1 MKKTIIAVLTVCFTF
16 PCTAMACTNF
26 ILKAKDN
33 TIVNSRSMEFPIDLK
48 SEIVIVPA
56 GISVENKDAEGN
68 LGIKFT
74 TKYGFLGIN
83 GFGIKDAFVDGFNEQ
98 GLSLSALMYTG
109 AKYQPAVPGKFIN
122 LDNFSTWVLGSFS
135 TVDEVKSAMSGIY
148 VSDSTIKKLKDMGL
162 HISITDI
169 SGKSIVIEFID
180 GKANIYDNPLGVMT
194 NRPSFD
200 WQMTNLRNYVHLDKN
215 DRKPK
220 TISGVTIE
228 PTGVGSG
235 MVGLPGDWTPPS
247 RFVRIALA
255 KDAALEPTN
264 VQEAVNL
271 SEHLLNIVDIPKGV
285 IRENPAPFVTIY
297 GYAQWV
303 VIKDMTNRMLYFKT
317 YDNTAWKTIDLKKF
331 DLKPG
336 SAKKYLSID
345 AAKTGIPDVSDMLK

>member
-1 MKKTIIAVLTVCFTF
+1 MKKMIMVIFAVCFAF
-16 PCTAMACTNF
+16 PYTALTCTNF
-26 ILKAKDN
+26 ILKAKDSAV
-33 TIVNSRSMEFPIDLK
+33 VNGRSMEFPIDLK

-56 GISVENKDAEGN
+56 GISVENKDAKGN
-68 LGIKFT
+68 PGIKFT

-83 GFGIKDAFVDGFNEQ
+83 GFGIKYAFVDGFNEQ

-109 AKYQPAVPGKFIN
+109 AEYQPAVPGKFIN

-148 VSDSTIKKLKDMGL
+148 VSGSPIKKLKDMGL
-162 HISITDI
+162 HVSIADI

-200 WQMTNLRNYVHLDKN
+200 WQMTNLRNYVHLDRN

-247 RFVRIALA
+247 RFVRIAIA
-255 KDAALEPTN
+255 KDAALEPEN
-264 VQEAVNL
+264 AQEAVNL

-285 IRENPAPFVTIY
+285 IRENPAPLVTIY

-303 VIKDMTNRMLYFKT
+303 VIKDMTNRVLYFKT

-336 SAKKYLSID
+336 SAKKYLPIA